1 MIDTALL
8 NTRLNR
14 IQRLARFKLRLI
26 KTSGS
31 LEAAKQTAQWDNIEL
46 LISVIKSR
54 INTQLEADDINTPL
68 TAGEIVFINFLL
80 NQLQDL

>member
-1 MIDTALL
+1 MIDLTLL

-14 IQRLARFKLRLI
+14 IQRLSRFKLRLI

-54 INTQLEADDINTPL
+54 INTQLEGDDINTPL
-68 TAGEIVFINFLL
+68 TAGEIIFINLLL